1 MSWQSVLY
9 FLAWAGAFALMM
21 RFGCGAHVMG
31 HGHGH
36 AGPSGATGDAPQG
49 DGMAAPEKA
58 VDPVCGMPVRTAEA
72 KTSAYQGQ
80 VYYFCSQNCREKFE
94 AAPTSFATQ
103 SNTATQRQEHQH
115 GSCC

>member
-1 MSWQSVLY
+1 MSWQSGLY
-9 FLAWAGAFALMM
+9 FLGWAGVFALMM

-36 AGPSGATGDAPQG
+36 AGPSGGTGDVPH
-49 DGMAAPEKA
+49 DDSVTAPEKA

-80 VYYFCSQNCREKFE
+80 VYYFCSPICREKFE
-94 AAPTSFATQ
+94 AAPATFA
-103 SNTATQRQEHQH
+103 AR
-115 GSCC
+115 CAAAA